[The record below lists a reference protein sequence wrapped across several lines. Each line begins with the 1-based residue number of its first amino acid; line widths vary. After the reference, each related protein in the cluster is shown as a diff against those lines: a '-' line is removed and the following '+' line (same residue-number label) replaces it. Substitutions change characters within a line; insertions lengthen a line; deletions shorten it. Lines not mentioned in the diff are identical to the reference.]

1 MRKDT
6 FDITASHLFLP
17 ISAQSVESNSY
28 IMRFNIYGTYQINQS
43 NFLISR
49 NTVVQVL

>member
-1 MRKDT
+1 MRKVN
-6 FDITASHLFLP
+6 FRITVPHLLSP
-17 ISAQSVESNSY
+17 MSTSSAESKSY
-28 IMRFNIYGTYQINQS
+28 IMRFNIHGTYQINQS

>member
-1 MRKDT
+1 MHNT
-6 FDITASHLFLP
+6 SFHITVPHLFLP

-28 IMRFNIYGTYQINQS
+28 IMRFNIHGTYQINQS
-43 NFLISR
+43 DFLISK